1 MNFTSVISYFVLVA
15 FYLEMTLIGVES
27 NRTSLIS
34 PLYRT
39 QEQFEFISLLGK
51 GGKSEV
57 FLAKD
62 TLGHFKAIKKMYS
75 KEQLTGKYP
84 QEYLNAI
91 FASDG
96 SSLIADR
103 EFLIGQQLN
112 HPNIL
117 KIDKL
122 FTDTDIDGHVHT
134 YLVME
139 FVNGKTLGE
148 IPHRSQQCEEAIQN
162 TLQLIDA
169 LKHAF
174 THYFI
179 HNDLY
184 SSNIMF
190 DDACQIKL
198 IDLDSFDELTA
209 ENDAEE
215 DRTNQEYIE
224 GLLITFKNVLA
235 CGDFEDEEL
244 QSIISKM
251 QALKNKE
258 AYSGQMNR
266 LISYESATFFILFLE
281 DVAGLIRSHSQI

>member
-117 KIDKL
+117 KIDK
-122 FTDTDIDGHVHT
+122 
-134 YLVME
+134 
-139 FVNGKTLGE
+139 
-148 IPHRSQQCEEAIQN
+148 
-162 TLQLIDA
+162 
-169 LKHAF
+169 
-174 THYFI
+174 
-179 HNDLY
+179 
-184 SSNIMF
+184 
-190 DDACQIKL
+190 
-198 IDLDSFDELTA
+198 
-209 ENDAEE
+209 
-215 DRTNQEYIE
+215 
-224 GLLITFKNVLA
+224 
-235 CGDFEDEEL
+235 
-244 QSIISKM
+244 
-251 QALKNKE
+251 
-258 AYSGQMNR
+258 
-266 LISYESATFFILFLE
+266 
-281 DVAGLIRSHSQI
+281 